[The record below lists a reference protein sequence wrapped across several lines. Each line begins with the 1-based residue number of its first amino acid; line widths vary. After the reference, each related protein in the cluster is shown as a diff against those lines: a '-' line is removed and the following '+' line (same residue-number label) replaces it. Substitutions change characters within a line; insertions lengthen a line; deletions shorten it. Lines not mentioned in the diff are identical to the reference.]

1 MVKNN
6 LTPFSTSLYR
16 AGRCL
21 ALVLCVLVAAGVHG
35 AVLKVY
41 VTSNTVPL
49 QDAVVSVRSVNRT
62 ADLTAHSPAVQSS
75 PAPVTAAMDQRNLQF
90 SPNVIAVQTGTLVS
104 FPNSDDVRHHV
115 YSFSPAKRFEL
126 RLYHGTTADPIKFD
140 TAGKVVLGCNIH
152 DSMLGYIF
160 VVDTPFFAVTGED
173 GLAAIKTD
181 DASEWVVQVE
191 HPRSKKVWQQSVP
204 AAQLKN
210 GLSVDLGGLT
220 PDPRKAKPISEL
232 DALFK

>member
-6 LTPFSTSLYR
+6 LTLFSTSLYR

-35 AVLKVY
+35 AVLKVH
-41 VTSNTVPL
+41 VTSNTAPL
-49 QDAVVSVRSVNRT
+49 QDAVVSVRS
-62 ADLTAHSPAVQSS
+62 ADRAAASSAVQPT
-75 PAPVTAAMDQRNLQF
+75 PAPVAAAMDQRNLQF

-140 TAGKVVLGCNIH
+140 TADRKSVV
-152 DSMLGYIF
+152 
-160 VVDTPFFAVTGED
+160 
-173 GLAAIKTD
+173 
-181 DASEWVVQVE
+181 
-191 HPRSKKVWQQSVP
+191 
-204 AAQLKN
+204 
-210 GLSVDLGGLT
+210 
-220 PDPRKAKPISEL
+220 
-232 DALFK
+232 